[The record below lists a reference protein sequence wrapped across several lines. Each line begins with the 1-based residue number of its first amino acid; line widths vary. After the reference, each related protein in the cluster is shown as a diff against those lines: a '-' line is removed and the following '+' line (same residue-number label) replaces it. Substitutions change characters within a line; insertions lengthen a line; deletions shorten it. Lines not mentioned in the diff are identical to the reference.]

1 MRPPCNSFPSLRD
14 AIDVGGTTTP
24 GYLIGAERRAALGD
38 LLQGSA
44 IASGV
49 ENLRGRS
56 VLIAA
61 ADPFLVALAL
71 IEFDGLARRMT
82 LYPPDLALEHL
93 PYVMRYAEVDVVVT
107 DGRFLS
113 GASIGAAQHALCTPA
128 LVPRVHASQ
137 ERLPTEWILLTSGT
151 TGRPKMVM
159 HTLASLTGAIEVSPT
174 RKQGSTSVIWAT
186 FYDIRRYG
194 GLQIYLRA
202 VLTRSSLLLTGGPQ
216 EPVASVLQR
225 AGEAGVTHISGTP
238 SH

>member
-1 MRPPCNSFPSLRD
+1 MRTPCNRFPSLRD
-14 AIDVGGTTTP
+14 AIDVGGMPPT
-24 GYLIGAERRAALGD
+24 GYLIGAEHRTALGD

-56 VLIAA
+56 VLIAS

-93 PYVMRYAEVDVVVT
+93 PYVMRYAEVDAVVS
-107 DGRFLS
+107 DGSFLS
-113 GASIGAAQHALCTPA
+113 GASIGAAQHVICTPA

-151 TGRPKMVM
+151 TGRPKMVL
-159 HTLASLTGAIEVSPT
+159 HTLASLAGAIE
-174 RKQGSTSVIWAT
+174 I
-186 FYDIRRYG
+186 
-194 GLQIYLRA
+194 
-202 VLTRSSLLLTGGPQ
+202 
-216 EPVASVLQR
+216 VAS
-225 AGEAGVTHISGTP
+225 GEWR
-238 SH
+238 